1 MTGFRGYVSSRSLL
15 GQRAPQRVQ
24 NLVIRDYCE
33 RNELMYLLSAVE
45 YVMDDCYAMLEKLLM
60 ELPNIEGL
68 VFYSLFQLPPEP
80 EKRIL
85 IYDRVMQEGCSLHF
99 SIESLMVNE
108 ADHISDIEDIWEIQS
123 VMPYAVSIDE
133 LASNAD

>member
-60 ELPNIEGL
+60 EL
-68 VFYSLFQLPPEP
+68 SL
-80 EKRIL
+80 I
-85 IYDRVMQEGCSLHF
+85 
-99 SIESLMVNE
+99 
-108 ADHISDIEDIWEIQS
+108 HI
-123 VMPYAVSIDE
+123 
-133 LASNAD
+133 

>member
-1 MTGFRGYVSSRSLL
+1 MTGFRGYVSSRSFL

-24 NLVIRDYCE
+24 TLVIRDYCE
-33 RNELMYLLSAVE
+33 RNDLMYLLSAVE

-60 ELPNIEGL
+60 ELPNLEGL
-68 VFYSLFQLPPEP
+68 VFYSLFQLPPER

-85 IYDRVMQEGCSLHF
+85 IYDRVLQEGCSLHF
-99 SIESLMVNE
+99 SIESLMMNR
-108 ADHISDIEDIWEIQS
+108 ADHVSDIEDIWEIRS
-123 VMPYAVSIDE
+123 VMPYALSIDE